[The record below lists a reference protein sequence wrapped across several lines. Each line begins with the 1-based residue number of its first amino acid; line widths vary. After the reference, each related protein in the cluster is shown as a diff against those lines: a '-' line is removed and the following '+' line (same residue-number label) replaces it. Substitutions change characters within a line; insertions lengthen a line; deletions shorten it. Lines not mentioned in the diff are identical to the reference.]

1 MPRRR
6 LLGAVLLGAALAGP
20 GAAEPPP
27 SVDDF
32 ALLDQH
38 GRFHALRDYSGAR
51 AIVLFV
57 QGNGC
62 PIARA
67 AVPALEALRAE
78 LEPQGVVFLAL
89 NASPQDER
97 AAVAAEAAEYG
108 LGVPVLLDEAQLV
121 ARGLGVSRTA
131 EVFVIDPASWRLRY
145 RGPIDDRLHYGAQK
159 PASHEYLREALRAQ
173 LAGEPVAFEQRASP
187 GCLLML
193 PKEREVS
200 YTEDAAPILA
210 RRCAGCHRD
219 GGVAPFAMSS
229 FAMVRGWSPMLRE
242 TIRTQRMPPW
252 HADPHVGR
260 FANDGSLPRDEAR
273 TLVSWVD
280 AGAPRGEG
288 ADPLARALPPPAA
301 WPLGP
306 PDLVLEAPEQAIPAS
321 GIVDYRDEFLE
332 VPLEK
337 GVWLRAV
344 QLRPSNLLVAHH
356 ITAYIVY
363 PDGEAPSRAEGP
375 RFVQGLFAGY
385 VPGRETGPFPED
397 TGFFLPRGARIRLQ
411 LHYTATGKEE
421 RDVPRVGLYFA
432 AGAPRHPLA
441 IGAAANLDFEI
452 PPGAPDHEEVG
463 ERTLGRDILVYR
475 LTPHMHFRGR
485 RMAIDAH
492 YPDGSSE
499 RLLSVPNYRF
509 HWQREYVL
517 AEPKRLPK
525 GTRIVATAGFDN
537 SARNPANPDPAV
549 AVRFGEQSF
558 DEMLM
563 GYFLYRELEPEAGA
577 VAER

>member
-1 MPRRR
+1 M
-6 LLGAVLLGAALAGP
+6 LGAVLLGAALAGP

-27 SVDDF
+27 AVDDF

-38 GRFHALRDYSGAR
+38 GRFHALRDYGDAR

-67 AVPALEALRAE
+67 AIPALEALRAE
-78 LEPQGVVFLAL
+78 LEPQGVAFLAL
-89 NASPQDER
+89 NASPQDGRE
-97 AAVAAEAAEYG
+97 AVAAEAAAYG
-108 LGVPVLLDEAQLV
+108 LRLPVLLDEAQLV

-131 EVFVIDPASWRLRY
+131 EVFVVDPASWRLRY

-159 PASHEYLREALRAQ
+159 PASREYLRDALRAQ
-173 LAGEPVAFEQRASP
+173 LAGDPLVFEQRASP
-187 GCLLML
+187 GCLLL
-193 PKEREVS
+193 FPKQPEVS
-200 YTEDAAPILA
+200 YAGDVAPILA
-210 RRCAGCHRD
+210 RRCAGCHRE

-242 TIRTQRMPPW
+242 TIRTGRMPPW

-260 FANDGSLPRDEAR
+260 FANDGSLTRDEAR
-273 TLVSWVD
+273 ALVHWVD

-288 ADPLARALPPPAA
+288 PDPLARALPPPAA
-301 WPLGP
+301 WPLGA
-306 PDLVLEAPEQAIPAS
+306 PDLVLEAPPQTIPAT
-321 GIVDYRDEFLE
+321 GIVDYRDELLD
-332 VPLEK
+332 VPRDA

-344 QLRPSNLLVAHH
+344 DLRPTNLLVTHH
-356 ITAYIVY
+356 VTAYIVY
-363 PDGEAPSRAEGP
+363 PGGEAPPRAEGP

-385 VPGRETGPFPED
+385 VPGREPGPFPAD

-421 RDVPRVGLYFA
+421 RDTPRVGLYFA
-432 AGAPRHPLA
+432 PRAPRHPLA

-452 PPGAPDHEEVG
+452 PPGARDHEEVG
-463 ERTLGRDILVYR
+463 ERTLGRDVLVYR

-492 YPDGSSE
+492 YPDGTSE

-525 GTRIVATAGFDN
+525 GTRLVARAGFDN
-537 SARNPANPDPAV
+537 SARNPANPDPSV

-563 GYFLYRELEPEAGA
+563 GYFLYREAQPEAES
-577 VAER
+577 VAGR